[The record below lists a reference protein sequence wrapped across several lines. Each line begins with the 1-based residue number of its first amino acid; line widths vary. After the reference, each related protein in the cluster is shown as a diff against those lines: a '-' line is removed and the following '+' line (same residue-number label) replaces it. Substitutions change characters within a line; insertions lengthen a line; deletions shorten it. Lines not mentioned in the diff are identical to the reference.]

1 MSEPLKKKCIKCI
14 VAQWKYMSQS
24 ISFYAMALAIF
35 VGFEHWQFYFLSLL
49 ELQLS
54 PLLKT

>member
-1 MSEPLKKKCIKCI
+1 
-14 VAQWKYMSQS
+14 MSQS